1 MTDFSSSP
9 PPPLS
14 LGQWKACG
22 LAPPGEG
29 APAPLLVEEC
39 NLDLRSET
47 KKVKLSTAMD
57 VLAFRTDRDRMRGP
71 MGRSSEE
78 SEGSEGSPADREA
91 PPPADAEI
99 RRLMA
104 RLSAARLP
112 ISRTLGDFL
121 RFNVTPQDHMNY
133 AATWFA
139 LAAATALMA
148 YARIRTGRNG
158 AKQWWFATRARRQA
172 SGRPAKSIASEGK
185 PTD

>member
-1 MTDFSSSP
+1 M
-9 PPPLS
+9 LI
-14 LGQWKACG
+14 
-22 LAPPGEG
+22 
-29 APAPLLVEEC
+29 EEC

-57 VLAFRTDRDRMRGP
+57 VLAFRTDRDKMRGP
-71 MGRSSEE
+71 VGPS
-78 SEGSEGSPADREA
+78 SEGSEGSPGGREA
-91 PPPADAEI
+91 PHPVDPEI
-99 RRLMA
+99 RRLMT

-121 RFNVTPQDHMNY
+121 RFNVTPQDHTNY

-158 AKQWWFATRARRQA
+158 AKQWWFTTRAARQA
-172 SGRPAKSIASEGK
+172 SGRPTKSIASEGK